1 MIKDID
7 IELKAALFE
16 AKEPTST
23 AELARKVGCPRTMA
37 SDYMIS
43 FAKEGIVKDVGG
55 RNNRRKWVMTEECRQ
70 KIKRELEYSEDEIG
84 DALETLVKEDKVEK
98 RIIGGKEQF
107 RWKAQEEV
115 DDREVFFAKFFEIFY
130 PDVNPD
136 ENPGKAFLS
145 LVSAFESVY
154 GESSDLSRLTWFAID
169 YEMPEDIDQDMQD
182 LKDYVVK
189 KTSENTD
196 AQGGDLPNRK

>member
-1 MIKDID
+1 MIWI
-7 IELKAALFE
+7 LRQPL
-16 AKEPTST
+16 
-23 AELARKVGCPRTMA
+23 
-37 SDYMIS
+37 
-43 FAKEGIVKDVGG
+43 KEG
-55 RNNRRKWVMTEECRQ
+55 
-70 KIKRELEYSEDEIG
+70 
-84 DALETLVKEDKVEK
+84 KVEK
-98 RIIGGKEQF
+98 WIIGGEEQF

-136 ENPGKAFLS
+136 ENPDKAFLS

-154 GESSDLSRLTWFAID
+154 GESSDLSRFTWFAID

-196 AQGGDLPNRK
+196 AQGGDLPNIKWGEQYDWWMVFRLWLIG